1 MRFEAG
7 SVNPSMLK
15 PEKYRKKISALATLI
30 NIGKPMASC

>member
-1 MRFEAG
+1 
-7 SVNPSMLK
+7 MLK